1 MIKIER
7 LTDNEMKPISEQEL
21 ESIKGGTSISGTIIN
36 ALVNVIKELK
46 AAGYSFGSGIRR
58 LAEGNVCPL
67 K

>member
-1 MIKIER
+1 
-7 LTDNEMKPISEQEL
+7 MKPIREQEL
-21 ESIKGGTSISGTIIN
+21 ENIKGGTSISGTIIN

-58 LAEGNVCPL
+58 IAEGKVCPL

>member
-1 MIKIER
+1 
-7 LTDNEMKPISEQEL
+7 MKPIKDEEL
-21 ESIKGGTSISGTIIN
+21 ENIKGGTSISGTIIN

-58 LAEGNVCPL
+58 IAEGNVCPL